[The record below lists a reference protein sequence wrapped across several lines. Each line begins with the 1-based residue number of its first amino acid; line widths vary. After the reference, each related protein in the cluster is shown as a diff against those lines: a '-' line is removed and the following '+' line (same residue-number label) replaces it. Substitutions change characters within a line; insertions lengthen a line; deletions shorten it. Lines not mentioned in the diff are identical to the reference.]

1 MNQNMETKTT
11 RRDFIKKAAA
21 SSIGLALGSTAAF
34 SAKSYSNIMGAN
46 ERINMAVMGTN
57 GRGAGMARN
66 FAMQKNTVMRY
77 VCDVEEKA
85 LAKGL
90 ASVEKAGGKAIAEKD
105 IRKLLEKKDLDGL
118 LICAPDHWHAP
129 ATIMA
134 CKAGKH
140 VYVEKPCSHNP
151 NEGELMIQAARK
163 YNKVVQVGAQRRS
176 WPVLTQGIKELHN
189 GIIGKVYFAK
199 AWYTNNRGSI
209 GFGKQIPVP
218 SNLDFELWQ
227 GPAPRKA
234 YRDNL
239 IHYNWHWFWH
249 WGTGEAL
256 NNGTHEIDVVRWGL
270 NVDFPTNVSSEG
282 GRFCFKDDWE
292 TPDTQTIDIRFGDN
306 CLVTWEGRS
315 CNSRDTEGRDRGVI
329 FYGENGAMETGG
341 NSYKIF
347 DLKNKLVKEI
357 TTSDVIDGRDPSSPN
372 ANLDGVHI
380 ADFLDA
386 IRNNKRPNADIEE
399 LHKST
404 LLVQLGNIAWRSGS
418 RLEIDPSNGH
428 ILNNPEAQKLWSR
441 TYEPGWEPRF

>member
-1 MNQNMETKTT
+1 METKTT

-21 SSIGLALGSTAAF
+21 SSIGLALGTTATF

-66 FAMQKNTVMRY
+66 FALQKNTVMRY

-90 ASVEKAGGKAIAEKD
+90 AAVEKAGGKAIAEKD
-105 IRKLLEKKDLDGL
+105 IRRILEKKDLDGL

-134 CKAGKH
+134 CSAGKH
-140 VYVEKPCSHNP
+140 VYVEKPCGHNP

-176 WPVLTQGIKELHN
+176 WGVLTQGIKELHD
-189 GIIGKVYFAK
+189 GAIGRVYFAK
-199 AWYTNNRGSI
+199 GWYTNNRNTI
-209 GFGKQIPVP
+209 GKGKIVPVP

-227 GPAPRKA
+227 GPAPRKP
-234 YRDNL
+234 YQDNL

-256 NNGTHEIDVVRWGL
+256 NNGTHEIDVIRWGL
-270 NVDFPTNVSSEG
+270 GVDYPTSVSSEG
-282 GRFCFKDDWE
+282 GRFRFDDDWE
-292 TPDTQTIDIRFGDN
+292 TPDTQIIDIRFGND

-329 FYGENGAMETGG
+329 FYGENGALETGG

-441 TYEPGWEPRF
+441 TYEPGWEPKF

>member
-1 MNQNMETKTT
+1 METKTT

-21 SSIGLALGSTAAF
+21 SSIGLALGTTATF

-66 FAMQKNTVMRY
+66 FALQKNTVMRY

-90 ASVEKAGGKAIAEKD
+90 AAVEKAGGKAIAEKD
-105 IRKLLEKKDLDGL
+105 IRRILEKKDLDGL

-134 CKAGKH
+134 CSAGKH
-140 VYVEKPCSHNP
+140 VYVEKPCGHNP

-176 WPVLTQGIKELHN
+176 WGVLTQGIKELHD
-189 GIIGKVYFAK
+189 GAIGRVYFAK
-199 AWYTNNRGSI
+199 GWYTNNRNTI
-209 GFGKQIPVP
+209 GKGKIVPVP

-227 GPAPRKA
+227 GPAPRKP
-234 YRDNL
+234 YQDNL

-256 NNGTHEIDVVRWGL
+256 NNGTHEIDVIRWGL
-270 NVDFPTNVSSEG
+270 GVDYPTSVSSEG
-282 GRFCFKDDWE
+282 GRFRFDDDWE
-292 TPDTQTIDIRFGDN
+292 TPDTQIIDIRFGND

-347 DLKNKLVKEI
+347 DLKNNLVKEV
-357 TTSDVIDGRDPSSPN
+357 TSNDVIDGRDPSSPS
-372 ANLDGVHI
+372 ASLDGVHI
-380 ADFLDA
+380 NDFLDA
-386 IRNNKRPNADIEE
+386 IRNNRKPNADIEE

-404 LLVQLGNIAWRSGS
+404 LLVQLGNIAWRTGH
-418 RLEIDPSNGH
+418 RLNIDPSNGH
-428 ILNNPEAQKLWSR
+428 IVNDSEAQKLWGR
-441 TYEPGWEPRF
+441 TYEPGWDPRF